1 MNPIRR
7 FAKEISINIM
17 EQKTSNTQPSN
28 RMKLLIATGLY
39 PPDIGGPAT
48 YTVFLEKHLERH
60 GVAYEVLP
68 YSVVRGYP
76 KIIRHFVYL
85 IKLLFHSRGTTAL
98 YALDTVSVGL
108 PVFIASF
115 LTRKP
120 YLLRVPGDYA
130 WEQGQ
135 QRYGVTESLDT
146 FQSIERYALPV
157 RVLIF
162 IQRLVARRALHVV
175 VPSEYMKGIVAGWG
189 VGTERI
195 TRIYSVLKEV
205 AVTESRA
212 TLREAFGYH
221 DFVVMTAG
229 RLVPWKGMRVLIDVT
244 VSLRTKGVPVTLE
257 IVGDGVCREELTV
270 HVKKL
275 GAEAYVHLRGMVSRE
290 ELARRITASDAF
302 VLNTAYEGLSHQL
315 LEVMSLGVPIV
326 TTPVGGNVELIKGGE
341 TGIFVPYDDGEKIQ
355 EALERIYTEPS
366 FGKVLAERAQTTFDM
381 FREDIVIEEFV
392 RLLKTLWKF

>member
-1 MNPIRR
+1 
-7 FAKEISINIM
+7 M
-17 EQKTSNTQPSN
+17 EQKTSNIQPSN
-28 RMKLLIATGLY
+28 GMKLLIATGLY
-39 PPDIGGPAT
+39 APEIGGPAT

-76 KIIRHFVYL
+76 KIIRHFAYL
-85 IKLLFHSRGTTAL
+85 IKLMLRSHGVTAF

-108 PVFIASF
+108 PVCVASF
-115 LTRKP
+115 LVRKP

-135 QRYGVTESLDT
+135 QRYGVTASLDT
-146 FQSIERYALPV
+146 FQSIERCALPV
-157 RVLIF
+157 RVLVF
-162 IQRLVARRALHVV
+162 TQRLVAQRALHIV

-189 VGTERI
+189 VGAERI

-205 AVTESRA
+205 AVTESRE
-212 TLREAFGYH
+212 TLREKFGYH
-221 DFVVMTAG
+221 DFVVTTAG
-229 RLVPWKGMRVLIDVT
+229 RLVPWKGMRVLIDV
-244 VSLRTKGVPVTLE
+244 VAFMRARGVPITLE
-257 IVGDGVCREELTV
+257 IIGDGVCKDELIV
-270 HVKKL
+270 HVRKL

-341 TGIFVPYDDGEKIQ
+341 TGIFIPHDNEEKIQ
-355 EALERIYTEPS
+355 GALQRLYEEPQS
-366 FGKVLAERAQTTFDM
+366 GKALAERARTTLGM

-392 RLLKTLWKF
+392 TLLKTLWKF

>member
-1 MNPIRR
+1 
-7 FAKEISINIM
+7 M

-28 RMKLLIATGLY
+28 GMRVLIATGLY
-39 PPDIGGPAT
+39 PPEIGGPAT

-68 YSVVRGYP
+68 YSVVRKYP
-76 KIIRHFVYL
+76 KVIRHIAYL
-85 IKLLFHSRGTTAL
+85 IKLLLRARGVTAL

-146 FQSIERYALPV
+146 FQSIERFSLPV
-157 RVLIF
+157 RVLVF
-162 IQRLVARRALHVV
+162 VQRLVAERALHIV
-175 VPSEYMKGIVAGWG
+175 VPSEYMKGVVAGWG

-205 AVTESRA
+205 TVPEPRA
-212 TLREAFGYH
+212 TLREEFGYR
-221 DFVVMTAG
+221 DFVVTTAG
-229 RLVPWKGMRVLIDVT
+229 RLVPWKGMRVLIDV
-244 VSLRTKGVPVTLE
+244 VASMRAKGVPVTLE
-257 IVGDGVCREELTV
+257 IIGDGVCKDELTV
-270 HVKKL
+270 HVRKL

-326 TTPVGGNVELIKGGE
+326 TTPVGGNIELIKDGE
-341 TGIFVPYDDGEKIQ
+341 TGIFIPYDNEEKIQ
-355 EALERIYTEPS
+355 EALQGLYEEPQS
-366 FGKVLAERAQTTFDM
+366 GKALAERARTTLGM

-392 RLLKTLWKF
+392 TLLKTLWKF

>member
-1 MNPIRR
+1 
-7 FAKEISINIM
+7 M

-28 RMKLLIATGLY
+28 GMRVLIATGLY
-39 PPDIGGPAT
+39 PPEIGGPAT

-68 YSVVRGYP
+68 YSVVRKYP
-76 KIIRHFVYL
+76 KVIRHIAYL
-85 IKLLFHSRGTTAL
+85 IKLLFRARGVTAL

-146 FQSIERYALPV
+146 FQSIERFSLPV
-157 RVLIF
+157 RVLVF
-162 IQRLVARRALHVV
+162 VQRLVAERALHIV

-205 AVTESRA
+205 TVPEPRA
-212 TLREAFGYH
+212 TLREEFGYR
-221 DFVVMTAG
+221 DFVVTTAG
-229 RLVPWKGMRVLIDVT
+229 RLVPWKGMRVLIDV
-244 VSLRTKGVPVTLE
+244 VASMRAKGVPVTLE
-257 IVGDGVCREELTV
+257 IIGDGVCKDELTV
-270 HVKKL
+270 HVRKL

-326 TTPVGGNVELIKGGE
+326 TTPVGGNIELIKDGE
-341 TGIFVPYDDGEKIQ
+341 TGIFIPYDNEEKIQ
-355 EALERIYTEPS
+355 EALQGLYEEPQS
-366 FGKVLAERAQTTFDM
+366 GKALAERARTTLGM

-392 RLLKTLWKF
+392 TLLKTLWKF